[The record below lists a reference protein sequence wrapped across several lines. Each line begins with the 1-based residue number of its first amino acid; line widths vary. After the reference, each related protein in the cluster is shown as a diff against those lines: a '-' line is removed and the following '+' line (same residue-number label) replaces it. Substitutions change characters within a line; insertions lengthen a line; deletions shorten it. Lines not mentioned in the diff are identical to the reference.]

1 MTNYFGIC
9 SAAMWKEAILL
20 FLGLKLFFFFPQL
33 WDVPGHV
40 NHHRRVAINDGVS
53 YVAREKETQD
63 LPANIC
69 SHEVVKKVEINYIK
83 LSYQTAWILT
93 FISVFAVKWPLCSL

>member
-1 MTNYFGIC
+1 
-9 SAAMWKEAILL
+9 
-20 FLGLKLFFFFPQL
+20 
-33 WDVPGHV
+33 VPGHV
-40 NHHRRVAINDGVS
+40 NHHRRVAINDAVS
-53 YVAREKETQD
+53 YVAREKKTQD

-93 FISVFAVKWPLCSL
+93 FISVFAVK